1 MREGERRR
9 ACGEKE
15 ESVWVCGEFA
25 HTPRYASSEFLREC
39 ALAAPGDAYH
49 PNDLQRCHDG
59 EEVGPAGRVAA
70 AAAPGD
76 GVGGRIWAVGGEE
89 GGEGRKERR
98 RRCQSEAGT
107 VGNAGNHE
115 ELHMGNDPKT
125 IPIHIHNTQ
134 PQKEV
139 MMIPRSCMS
148 MRLSTPDSAKNCVGL

>member
-9 ACGEKE
+9 ACGERE
-15 ESVWVCGEFA
+15 ESVWVCGAFA

-70 AAAPGD
+70 AAASG
-76 GVGGRIWAVGGEE
+76 GRVGRIWAVGGED

-107 VGNAGNHE
+107 VGNAGNH
-115 ELHMGNDPKT
+115 
-125 IPIHIHNTQ
+125 
-134 PQKEV
+134 PQYTTSKED
-139 MMIPRSCMS
+139 MMKGGHAMS
-148 MRLSTPDSAKNCVGL
+148 HRLSPRLTQHFLKELEGE